1 MPSNLSPVWPI
12 PQEMKIRGDALSL
25 SRAAIVVPAQSR
37 DADLGPAH
45 LLADMIA
52 DDFGLVVPVVRGQA
66 PEGKL
71 PISIRLA
78 GQHGGGRTPRDL
90 PGAEGYLLKI
100 TADGAE
106 AIGRDRR
113 GAQYAAATMM
123 QLAQRRD
130 RDIVLRGAE
139 VRDWPYK
146 PIRMVHLY
154 LPGED
159 HLVYA
164 RRYMRDFL
172 IRYKYNGIFVELGGG
187 VRLRNRPEIAQGWR
201 RFVDELYAIGD
212 TAPIYGE
219 HCPLGPGRQF
229 SDSVHTHLADGR
241 YIEPDDLRLLCDWA
255 RALDLE
261 VVPEIQ
267 SLAHV
272 YHLACTYPEI
282 AESKLADFPDSY
294 CPCNPNSY
302 EIMFDVMSAYI
313 DIMKC
318 NSVHIGHDEWRAAGI
333 CPDCRTKDTG
343 VLFGEDVVKIS
354 SWLVERGLGVWMW
367 GDHII
372 PKHNARGRLHD
383 SGRVKYEFPDTQ
395 SAAAIIARSDAAEK
409 ITILNW
415 SWYLGAVDGDQ
426 VIADLGFKQIFGNFA
441 GDRFPDWPTRS
452 AHPSILGAEVS
463 SWCAWDDF
471 ELGMI
476 HYPSAVYSANSM
488 WSSHWPEPND
498 WRTASAQQF
507 PKLRDRMR
515 RLWEKPRLWSEATNE
530 TRKHIISIGAACNA
544 PARADGWDLGGLRA
558 GRHEQDGVP
567 FEIVDASAN
576 RGRVGVVVER
586 LQKPEADYPHV
597 SAPIAVN
604 GKYGSLV
611 FWQVATDQGGR
622 ASHAGDGTNH
632 PREAAELLG
641 WYDITFADGLTR
653 AAEIRYHE
661 NVGKWDEGHAMLYHT
676 REAEP
681 GALPGGEP
689 LVIWGMEWTNPR
701 PEVEIESVVMRGAR
715 TNTGRPEGGFSE
727 AKPMLLG
734 ITAVQTRKWED
745 YRPGKEGKIPGF
757 E

>member
-1 MPSNLSPVWPI
+1 
-12 PQEMKIRGDALSL
+12 
-25 SRAAIVVPAQSR
+25 
-37 DADLGPAH
+37 
-45 LLADMIA
+45 
-52 DDFGLVVPVVRGQA
+52 
-66 PEGKL
+66 
-71 PISIRLA
+71 
-78 GQHGGGRTPRDL
+78 
-90 PGAEGYLLKI
+90 
-100 TADGAE
+100 
-106 AIGRDRR
+106 
-113 GAQYAAATMM
+113 
-123 QLAQRRD
+123 
-130 RDIVLRGAE
+130 
-139 VRDWPYK
+139 
-146 PIRMVHLY
+146 
-154 LPGED
+154 
-159 HLVYA
+159 
-164 RRYMRDFL
+164 
-172 IRYKYNGIFVELGGG
+172 
-187 VRLRNRPEIAQGWR
+187 
-201 RFVDELYAIGD
+201 
-212 TAPIYGE
+212 
-219 HCPLGPGRQF
+219 
-229 SDSVHTHLADGR
+229 
-241 YIEPDDLRLLCDWA
+241 
-255 RALDLE
+255 
-261 VVPEIQ
+261 
-267 SLAHV
+267 
-272 YHLACTYPEI
+272 
-282 AESKLADFPDSY
+282 
-294 CPCNPNSY
+294 
-302 EIMFDVMSAYI
+302 
-313 DIMKC
+313 
-318 NSVHIGHDEWRAAGI
+318 
-333 CPDCRTKDTG
+333 
-343 VLFGEDVVKIS
+343 
-354 SWLVERGLGVWMW
+354 
-367 GDHII
+367 
-372 PKHNARGRLHD
+372 
-383 SGRVKYEFPDTQ
+383 
-395 SAAAIIARSDAAEK
+395 
-409 ITILNW
+409 
-415 SWYLGAVDGDQ
+415 
-426 VIADLGFKQIFGNFA
+426 
-441 GDRFPDWPTRS
+441 
-452 AHPSILGAEVS
+452 
-463 SWCAWDDF
+463 
-471 ELGMI
+471 MI